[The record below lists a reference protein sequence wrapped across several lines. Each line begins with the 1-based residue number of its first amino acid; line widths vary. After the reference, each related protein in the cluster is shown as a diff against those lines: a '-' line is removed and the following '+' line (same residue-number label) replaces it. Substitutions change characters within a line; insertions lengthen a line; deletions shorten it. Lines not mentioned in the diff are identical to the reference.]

1 VLVKSVFTE
10 AERDLSRA
18 SGHYCPSSL
27 AQDLAKLKHRPRI
40 YITHRKRDVEHFT
53 VEELRRMLL
62 ELGLRPLLGGEVC
75 EL

>member
-1 VLVKSVFTE
+1 V
-10 AERDLSRA
+10 
-18 SGHYCPSSL
+18 L

-40 YITHRKRDVEHFT
+40 YIMHRKRGAEHFT

-62 ELGLRPLLGGEVC
+62 ELRLRLILGGEVC